1 MWEKREDQGDVVS
14 EVLPWQDGRH
24 LPTQTHVTADGPNQD
39 ERMLLSGLPADAMA
53 AIFSRIDDPCTL
65 QKLTAVYVPHS
76 LLESTPIA
84 Q

>member
-1 MWEKREDQGDVVS
+1 MWEKREDQSEGVG
-14 EVLPWQDGRH
+14 EVLPWQDGRD
-24 LPTQTHVTADGPNQD
+24 LPRQTHATADGPNQD
-39 ERMLLSGLPADAMA
+39 EKMLLSGLPTDAMA

-65 QKLTAVYVPHS
+65 QNLTAVYAHRS

>member
-1 MWEKREDQGDVVS
+1 MWEKVEDQGGGGGRI
-14 EVLPWQDGRH
+14 LRWQDGRD
-24 LPTQTHVTADGPNQD
+24 LPRETHAIADGPNQD
-39 ERMLLSGLPADAMA
+39 EKMLLSGLPTDAMA

-65 QKLTAVYVPHS
+65 QNLTAVYAHRS